1 MVVQGVVQG
10 SVQAVIEKKLTDAF
24 LPEYLLVENES
35 HMHNVPAGSEMHFK
49 VQIVSDS
56 FAGQMLIKRHR
67 AVNKALAEELAGP
80 VHALSMH
87 TFTKEEWQERH
98 GQIPD
103 SPPCHGGG
111 K

>member
-1 MVVQGVVQG
+1 M
-10 SVQAVIEKKLTDAF
+10 SLQAVIEKKLTETF
-24 LPEYLLVENES
+24 SPEYLLVENES

-56 FAGQMLIKRHR
+56 FTDQMLLARHR
-67 AVNKALAEELAGP
+67 AVNKVLAEELAGP

-87 TFTKEEWQERH
+87 TFTPDEWAQRN
-98 GQIPD
+98 GQVQD
-103 SPPCHGGG
+103 SPPCQGGG

>member
-1 MVVQGVVQG
+1 M
-10 SVQAVIEKKLTDAF
+10 SLTNIIEDKLTTTFSPD
-24 LPEYLLVENES
+24 YLLVENES

-56 FAGQMLIKRHR
+56 FNGESLIKRHR
-67 AVNKALAEELAGP
+67 AVNKVLEQELAGP
-80 VHALSMH
+80 IHALSIHAYSKM
-87 TFTKEEWQERH
+87 EWDKRN
-98 GQIPD
+98 GQVSD